1 MSPATSAEAAMVVA
15 MRCRT
20 AERSG
25 GAAAGVEMLA
35 QTVGRQ
41 IGLRPK
47 LIGSPQPVRQQDYQA
62 DIAGSRGCLLEA
74 GGQVEDALSAG
85 TLPVLVAG
93 DGAIALTTLPTVARM
108 RPDARVL
115 WLDAHAAFHTPE
127 STISGYLGGMAL
139 AGACGLWDTGFPGS
153 LPAERVVLC
162 GVRELEQG
170 ERESLERESVT
181 VIGPSLETLVFM
193 QNALD
198 GAPVYLHLDVDV
210 LDAKTMPVSHAVRGA
225 GGFDDGKLL
234 DLLEA
239 VAESCEV
246 VGVEVTGF
254 EAHQGD
260 REEDEEATVV
270 AAEMIAGVLDPL
282 LP

>member
-1 MSPATSAEAAMVVA
+1 MSSTTEAASIVA

-25 GAAAGVEMLA
+25 TATAGVELLA
-35 QTVGRQ
+35 QIVGRQ
-41 IGLRPK
+41 IGLRPR
-47 LIGSPQPVRQQDYQA
+47 LIGSPQPVLHQSYAEDMA
-62 DIAGSRGCLLEA
+62 SCRGCLLEA

-85 TLPVLVAG
+85 ALPVLVAG

-139 AGACGLWDTGFPGS
+139 AGACGLWDTGFDGV

-162 GVRELEQG
+162 GVRELESG
-170 ERESLERESVT
+170 ERESLEGEGVT

-254 EAHQGD
+254 EAHEGD
-260 REEDEEATVV
+260 REEDEEAAVM

>member
-1 MSPATSAEAAMVVA
+1 MVA

-20 AERSG
+20 AERVGTAS
-25 GAAAGVEMLA
+25 AGVELLA

-41 IGLRPK
+41 IGLRPR
-47 LIGSPQPVRQQDYQA
+47 LIGSPQPALVQGYEEDVA
-62 DIAGSRGCLLEA
+62 SCRGCLLEA
-74 GGQVEDALSAG
+74 GGQVEDALSARR
-85 TLPVLVAG
+85 LPVIVAG

-127 STISGYLGGMAL
+127 STSSGYLGGMAL
-139 AGACGLWDTGFPGS
+139 AGACGLWDTGFPGK

-162 GVRELEQG
+162 GVRELEAG
-170 ERESLERESVT
+170 ERESLESEGVT

-210 LDAKTMPVSHAVRGA
+210 LDAKTMPVSHTVRGS

-254 EAHQGD
+254 EAHEGD
-260 REEDEEATVV
+260 SEEDEEAAVM

>member
-1 MSPATSAEAAMVVA
+1 MSSMTSEEAALVA

-20 AERSG
+20 ADRSR
-25 GAAAGVEMLA
+25 ASAQGVETLVA
-35 QTVGRQ
+35 TIARQ
-41 IGLRPK
+41 LRMQPRM
-47 LIGSPQPVRQQDYQA
+47 IGSPQPALSQGYEQDLA
-62 DIAGSRGCLLEA
+62 ASRGCLLEA
-74 GGQVEDALSAG
+74 GGQVEDALNAG

-115 WLDAHAAFHTPE
+115 WLDAHAAFHTPK
-127 STISGYLGGMAL
+127 STSTGYLGGMAL
-139 AGACGLWDTGFPGS
+139 AGACGLWDTGFDGS
-153 LPAERVVLC
+153 MPAERVVLC
-162 GVRELEQG
+162 GVREMDPG
-170 ERESLERESVT
+170 EHEALERTGVT
-181 VIGPSLETLVFM
+181 VIGSSLETLVYM

-210 LDAKTMPVSHAVRGA
+210 LDAKTMPVSHSVKAA

-239 VAESCEV
+239 LGESCGV
-246 VGVEVTGF
+246 VGIEVTGF
-254 EAHQGD
+254 EAQDG
-260 REEDEEATVV
+260 EDEQTAM
-270 AAEMIAGVLDPL
+270 AAEVIAGVLDPL

>member
-1 MSPATSAEAAMVVA
+1 MSSATSAEEATVVA

-25 GAAAGVEMLA
+25 GAAAGVDTLA
-35 QTVGRQ
+35 HTVGRQ
-41 IGLRPK
+41 IGLRPR
-47 LIGSPQPVRQQDYQA
+47 LIGSPQTVQRQSYEKDLA
-62 DIAGSRGCLLEA
+62 SSRGCLLEA

-85 TLPVLVAG
+85 SMPVLVAG
-93 DGAIALTTLPTVARM
+93 DPAIALTTLPTVARL
-108 RPDARVL
+108 RPEARVL
-115 WLDAHAAFHTPE
+115 WLDAHAAFHTPQ
-127 STISGYLGGMAL
+127 TTLTGYLGGMAL
-139 AGACGLWDTGFPGS
+139 AGACGVWESGFEGAMPSG
-153 LPAERVVLC
+153 RVVLC
-162 GVRELEQG
+162 GVRELEAG
-170 ERESLERESVT
+170 ERENLEQEGVT

-210 LDAKTMPVSHAVRGA
+210 LDAKTMPVSHAVKGS

-246 VGVEVTGF
+246 VGIEVTGF
-254 EAHQGD
+254 EAREGD
-260 REEDEEATVV
+260 REEDEEATVM
-270 AAEMIAGVLDPL
+270 AAEVIAGVLDPL

>member
-1 MSPATSAEAAMVVA
+1 MSPTTEAASIVA

-25 GAAAGVEMLA
+25 TAAAGVELLA

-41 IGLRPK
+41 IGLRPR
-47 LIGSPQPVRQQDYQA
+47 LIGSPQPVQLQSYIEDMA
-62 DIAGSRGCLLEA
+62 SCRGCLLEA
-74 GGQVEDALSAG
+74 GGQVEDALSGG
-85 TLPVLVAG
+85 TLPVIVAG
-93 DGAIALTTLPTVARM
+93 DGSIALTTLPTVARM
-108 RPDARVL
+108 RPDAKVL

-127 STISGYLGGMAL
+127 STTSGYLGGMAL
-139 AGACGLWDTGFPGS
+139 AGACGLWDTGFPGV
-153 LPAERVVLC
+153 LPPERVVLC
-162 GVRELEQG
+162 GVRELESG
-170 ERESLERESVT
+170 ERESLESEGVT

-254 EAHQGD
+254 EAHEGD
-260 REEDEEATVV
+260 REEDEEAAVM